1 MTTQF
6 NPATFAPRLEGAAA
20 SPYTAPFSV
29 QSSCVLS
36 EDYFLTDQVIMNSA
50 DVVRPFVR
58 ADGTV
63 EALLLSGGVVS
74 HLSRSASAPSGWT
87 CTVLSGSGKYPLT
100 NAADVAVATA
110 SDGTVWALVL
120 KTVKTAG
127 IDVTEYVLATL
138 GSTGTWEYVWEY
150 PMASGLG
157 RLQSGLD
164 PNGNVYFYAFYMSST
179 DPEQAPNG
187 SFAVW
192 QPSVNSNVTM
202 NYSLA
207 GVDMVDARLFWA
219 ISSENVGQCVLSLTS
234 QNVAEWHPMISGTT
248 FDPNPTNQVTDVA
261 ALLWTGWV
269 TYPTLPG
276 TYAGYAYQVQSGDI
290 FFSTPESDT
299 LGDADIGSAGSALG
313 QDKVAVWQDGGLF
326 GFAMLLGDTVTV
338 ISEYGNPGDVPLDVT
353 DPIPLQPDVTAVF
366 SQPADA
372 SQGTLFVVLAD
383 ATLNVLAK
391 DPAAG
396 WSLVPVIQ
404 DGATLQELDTWR
416 VQLSITDA
424 NGAAVAGAQV
434 SVTTDRPA
442 GAWQAS
448 GSTLLGPG
456 NPATFTADARGR
468 VTFATPAV
476 ELDAPQLSVQI
487 VSDDSGDD
495 ASSAVAV
502 SPDADV
508 HAFLAGAAP
517 LNDLGT
523 LTGGSLLKATR
534 ADGSPLFPVL
544 ANVPA
549 DQQAQAATGVVSA
562 ITQCVQAGQGVMPG
576 PNDIKSFVLDLS
588 GDVPAY
594 ASSIEPGGVQTP
606 LAGADRLGSLS
617 DWWGSV
623 QNDADSF
630 FHGLRHDA
638 VQIATCTANWVEDEA
653 DDAYHWAVSLAVTI
667 GDDIAEIASYVITDI
682 KSAIHAVTAFFAKL
696 GADIGDAITWLRQ
709 NVGELIA
716 EAGQNAKQIEA
727 WLDQL
732 PGIATGKLTEY
743 GQIADGF
750 FATLETAIDEKI
762 DTIVMPGLKQQT
774 FGSPTPSTPPAVFD
788 MEKFLSGVQHNWLL
802 DKIESFFAGDTPA
815 QVNAGL
821 QPAFNQLAAAV
832 QDGVQA
838 VTDIGEL
845 LWTGLKEPFASSD
858 SSQQTQLAEFVGLL
872 QQAVH
877 DLLAFADA
885 IVQALIDLA
894 KAAMDEMGDMLSHG
908 FEDIPLVSKLLAHF
922 GVDTTMN
929 VGHLVSLILMYP
941 ATLANRIKNGSGS
954 SLFPAVTA
962 SRDGGTVADAQQDW
976 AFGLGLSAAV
986 GQGIWGAADA
996 VGDLSRVVGQE
1007 PSGIIGWI
1015 DIAAPLVLAILEW
1028 PATPAGPP
1036 FANPI
1041 DGSGPDGA
1049 MIWPNWLLGLV
1060 PPIVGLC
1067 GQFAD
1072 YEPPAAVE
1080 ASDGEPEDWPEI
1092 GQYFTMA
1099 AAIAST
1105 ILGSI
1110 YNFQTSDNPFTQAAG
1125 IVSNVS
1131 NVIAPFATKTLAETT
1146 SGGSEIIKLFID
1158 FFCNVGAAGLMG
1170 AALDA

>member
-6 NPATFAPRLEGAAA
+6 DPATFAPRLEGAAA

-120 KTVKTAG
+120 KTVKAAG

-164 PNGNVYFYAFYMSST
+164 PNGNVYFYAFYTSSP

-207 GVDMVDARLFWA
+207 GLDMVDARLFWA

-234 QNVAEWHPMISGTT
+234 QNVAEWHAMISGSA
-248 FDPNPTNQVTDVA
+248 FDPNPISQNTDVA

-276 TYAGYAYQVQSGDI
+276 TYTGYAYQVQSGDI

-338 ISEYGNPGDVPLDVT
+338 ISEYGNPGDVPLNVT

-434 SVTTDRPA
+434 SVTADRPA
-442 GAWQAS
+442 GTWQAA

-476 ELDAPQLSVQI
+476 ELDAPQLSVQM

-523 LTGGSLLKATR
+523 LTGGSLLAATR

-576 PNDIKSFVLDLS
+576 PDDIKSFVLDLS

-594 ASSIEPGGVQTP
+594 ASSTEPGGVQAP
-606 LAGADRLGSLS
+606 LVGADRLGSLS
-617 DWWGSV
+617 DWWDSV
-623 QNDADSF
+623 ENDADSF

-638 VQIATCTANWVEDEA
+638 VQITTCTANWVKDEA

-696 GADIGDAITWLRQ
+696 GADIGAAITWLRH

-732 PGIATGKLTEY
+732 PGIATGKLTGY

-788 MEKFLSGVQHNWLL
+788 IEKFLSGVQHNWLL

-815 QVNAGL
+815 QVNTDL
-821 QPAFNQLAAAV
+821 QAAFDQLAAAA

-845 LWTGLKEPFASSD
+845 LWTGLEEPFASSD

-872 QQAVH
+872 KQAVH

-894 KAAMDEMGDMLSHG
+894 KAAMDELGDMLSHG

-929 VGHLVSLILMYP
+929 VAHLVSLVLMYP

-962 SRDGGTVADAQQDW
+962 GQDGGTVADAQQDW

-996 VGDLSRVVGQE
+996 VGDLSRVAGQE

-1015 DIAAPLVLAILEW
+1015 DIACPPRPGHPGMARHARRAAVRQPDRRLRSGRRDDLAEL
-1028 PATPAGPP
+1028 AARAGPADRRAVRP
-1036 FANPI
+1036 VRRLQATRA
-1041 DGSGPDGA
+1041 SGERRRAGGLAGDRPVLHHGRRHRLHHPRQHLQLPDQRQPLHPGRGHRQQC
-1049 MIWPNWLLGLV
+1049 LERHRTV
-1060 PPIVGLC
+1060 R
-1067 GQFAD
+1067 D
-1072 YEPPAAVE
+1072 R
-1080 ASDGEPEDWPEI
+1080 D
-1092 GQYFTMA
+1092 
-1099 AAIAST
+1099 
-1105 ILGSI
+1105 
-1110 YNFQTSDNPFTQAAG
+1110 AG
-1125 IVSNVS
+1125 RNHQRWIR
-1131 NVIAPFATKTLAETT
+1131 
-1146 SGGSEIIKLFID
+1146 D
-1158 FFCNVGAAGLMG
+1158 H
-1170 AALDA
+1170 